1 MTALHL
7 TPHAAAQRSA
17 CPICAA
23 DLRPERVIAGE
34 WGRRWPHA
42 CRLACASCLA
52 VVRVRSANRVTLAEV
67 EVPGSVVVRRL
78 QALREAR
85 EAGRLGEE
93 LALVR
98 ASRAHRMLL
107 RLPEL
112 FAEARHLF
120 RERVRLAGAVR
131 FDRKQERPVLES
143 FSGTLSQPYA
153 ADALSERW
161 TRTPLAAGGGASGM
175 PAGWAFP
182 IAGVEGTRLVLKPHA
197 SVGAEEPRPLPS
209 GIAGF
214 LAPLDVLAPD
224 DGVW

>member
-7 TPHAAAQRSA
+7 TPHAAARRST
-17 CPICAA
+17 CPVCAA
-23 DLRPERVIAGE
+23 ELRPERVIVGE
-34 WGRRWPHA
+34 WGRWPAA

-52 VVRVRSANRVTLAEV
+52 VVRVRSAHRLTMAEV

-78 QALREAR
+78 QSIREAR

-93 LALVR
+93 LALLR
-98 ASRAHRMLL
+98 GSKAHRLLL

-120 RERVRLAGAVR
+120 RERVRLAVPVR
-131 FDRKQERPVLES
+131 FERKQERPLLES
-143 FSGTLSQPYA
+143 FNGTLTAPYA
-153 ADALSERW
+153 ADTCSERW
-161 TRTPLAAGGGASGM
+161 TRTPLSAGGGASGM

-209 GIAGF
+209 GLAGF